1 MSNHLGDAGKMVSD
15 TPRTDAEYERLFEI
29 YQNAERINGPLCCAF
44 ENDMRLCRQLER
56 ELNAANQ
63 RIKRLEGEL
72 ESTKADRDSWSNQ
85 SDEFAKTAADLII
98 RIKRLEE
105 AGDAMADVLTWSAAI
120 QYKRSPTVAA
130 WRKSKEAKP

>member
-1 MSNHLGDAGKMVSD
+1 MSAVMLVV
-15 TPRTDAEYERLFEI
+15 
-29 YQNAERINGPLCCAF
+29 
-44 ENDMRLCRQLER
+44 ENDRLRLENKQLK
-56 ELNAANQ
+56 AH
-63 RIKRLEGEL
+63 IKRLEGEL

-85 SDEFAKTAADLII
+85 SDEFAKTAADLIL